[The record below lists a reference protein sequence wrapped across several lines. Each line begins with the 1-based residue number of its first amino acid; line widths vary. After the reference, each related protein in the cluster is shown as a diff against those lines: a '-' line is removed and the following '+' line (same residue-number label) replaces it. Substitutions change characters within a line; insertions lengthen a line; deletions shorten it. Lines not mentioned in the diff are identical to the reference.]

1 MHPARRAAVTGL
13 VALRRAT
20 VAFLVLGAVALALVR
35 IALRLAPPERE
46 AWTLFALNVDRTVL
60 FARLSQ
66 SATGFY
72 ADQVTTRLVAL
83 PAASFAVEHRAMLGP
98 PPTPSGERGV
108 ASGGDRLTWDTGTWH
123 LHVGGNDLQVRADLA
138 SPAAAACPPAPGAL
152 AGVLGVGDGGDV
164 SGAMV
169 LQGTG
174 VVVHSVAKGVVT
186 APALYVLSPD
196 FSAGVDPLADCQ
208 AWVRAGSA
216 SWSGP
221 APEVKEE
228 APFTLGEWTLVVH
241 REGDPLRIESFG
253 HLLPMERLAGAAAG
267 WSEPIQVLQRVTVD
281 ARGPGTTGPHAGLI
295 VTRSVRAMP

>member
-1 MHPARRAAVTGL
+1 MTGFA
-13 VALRRAT
+13 ALRRAT
-20 VAFLVLGAVALALVR
+20 VAFFVLGALALAFVR
-35 IALRLAPPERE
+35 IVLGVAPPERE

-98 PPTPSGERGV
+98 PATPSGESGV
-108 ASGGDRLTWDTGTWH
+108 ASGGDQLTWGAGTWH
-123 LHVGGNDLQVRADLA
+123 LRVGGSDLQVRADLA
-138 SPAAAACPPAPGAL
+138 SPAATACPPAPGAL

-169 LQGTG
+169 IDGTG
-174 VVVHSVAKGVVT
+174 VVVHTVARGVVT

-221 APEVKEE
+221 PPEVVEDT
-228 APFTLGEWTLVVH
+228 PFRLGEWTLVVH
-241 REGDPLRIESFG
+241 REGDPLRMESYG
-253 HLLPMERLAGAAAG
+253 HLLPMERWAGAAAG
-267 WSEPIQVLQRVTVD
+267 WPEPIQVLQRVTVD
-281 ARGPGTTGPHAGLI
+281 AQGPGTTGPHAGLI